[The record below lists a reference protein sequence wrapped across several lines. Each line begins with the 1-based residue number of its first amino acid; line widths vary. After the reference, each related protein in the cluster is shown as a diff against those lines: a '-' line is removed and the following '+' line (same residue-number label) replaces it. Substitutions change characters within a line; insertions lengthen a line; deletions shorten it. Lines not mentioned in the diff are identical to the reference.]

1 MLAPSLLDTP
11 CIMFRALNIAATG
24 MSAQDTQLE
33 GISNNIANSNT
44 IGYKKQRVDFQDLL
58 YQQVQMPG
66 APTSATT
73 MSPTGL
79 QMGSGVRVVGTSRM
93 FMQGTLA
100 TTGNQLDVAI
110 EGNGFFSA
118 QQPDGTLVYTRAGA
132 LQTDG
137 QGRLVT
143 PEGMPIEPPITI
155 PQNAVSVSISA
166 TGAVTALVSGQTTP
180 VEVGQISLSN
190 FINPAGLRA
199 LGHNLFAP
207 TVASGEAQVGLPG
220 EDGRGTLLQGFT
232 EQSNVNIVDEM
243 IGLISAQRAYEINSK
258 VVTTADQMLQAATQM
273 R

>member
-1 MLAPSLLDTP
+1 
-11 CIMFRALNIAATG
+11 MFRALNIAATG

-33 GISNNIANSNT
+33 GIANNISNSNT

-58 YQQVQMPG
+58 YQQVRSPG

-79 QMGSGVRVVGTSRM
+79 QLGSGVRVVGTSRL
-93 FMQGTLA
+93 FIQGDLTQ
-100 TTGNQLDVAI
+100 TNNQLDVAI
-110 EGNGFFSA
+110 EGNGFFTV
-118 QQPDGTLVYTRAGA
+118 QQPDGTLAYTRAGA

-143 PEGMPIEPPITI
+143 PEGLPIEPSITI
-155 PQNAVSVSISA
+155 PQNSTSVSIAA
-166 TGAVTALVSGQTTP
+166 TGAVTAQVSGQTTP
-180 VEVGQISLSN
+180 VEVGQITIAN
-190 FINPAGLRA
+190 FINPAGL
-199 LGHNLFAP
+199 LSTGHNLFTA

-220 EDGRGTLLQGFT
+220 EDGRGTLLQGST

-243 IGLISAQRAYEINSK
+243 IGLISAQRAYEMNSK

>member
-1 MLAPSLLDTP
+1 
-11 CIMFRALNIAATG
+11 MFRSLNIAATG
-24 MSAQDTQLE
+24 MSAQETQLE

-58 YQQVQMPG
+58 YQQVRAPG

-73 MSPTGL
+73 MAPTGL
-79 QMGSGVRVVGTSRM
+79 QLGSGVRVVGTSRL
-93 FMQGTLA
+93 FIQGTLA
-100 TTGNQLDVAI
+100 QTNNQLDVAI
-110 EGNGFFSA
+110 EGNGFFVA
-118 QQPDGTLVYTRAGA
+118 QQPDGTLAYTRAGA

-155 PQNAVSVSISA
+155 PQNSTAVSISA
-166 TGAVTALVSGQTTP
+166 TGTVTAQISGQQTP
-180 VEVGQISLSN
+180 VEVGQITLAN
-190 FINPAGLRA
+190 FVNPAGLRSM
-199 LGHNLFAP
+199 GHNLFVA
-207 TVASGEAQVGLPG
+207 TVASGEPQVGLPG
-220 EDGRGTLLQGFT
+220 EEGRGTLLQGST

>member
-1 MLAPSLLDTP
+1 
-11 CIMFRALNIAATG
+11 
-24 MSAQDTQLE
+24 MSAQETHLE

-58 YQQVQMPG
+58 YQQVRLAG

-79 QMGSGVRVVGTSRM
+79 QLGSGVRVVGTSRL
-93 FMQGTLA
+93 FVQGTVA
-100 TTGNQLDVAI
+100 MTGNQLDIAI
-110 EGNGFFSA
+110 EGSGFFGV
-118 QQPDGTLVYTRAGA
+118 QQPDGTLAYTRAGA

-143 PEGMPIEPPITI
+143 PEGMPLEPPITI
-155 PQNAVSVSISA
+155 PPNAVSISVSA
-166 TGAVTALVSGQTTP
+166 TGAVSVLVSGQQTP
-180 VEVGQISLSN
+180 MEVGQLTLAN
-190 FINPAGLRA
+190 FVNPTGLRSI
-199 LGHNLFAP
+199 GHNLFTA
-207 TVASGEAQVGLPG
+207 TIASGEPQIGLPG
-220 EDGRGTLLQGFT
+220 EDGRGTLLQGAT

-258 VVTTADQMLQAATQM
+258 VITTADQMLQAASQM